1 MAGRFDY
8 DRRGILDRTHVRFFT
23 GRSFE
28 RLLAVQGWK
37 VARRGHTG
45 LPLEVIEQRAAGA
58 LDDARSQAPLRGW
71 ARRVDAMAVK
81 ASKATSRA
89 RSTSVSATR
98 RVSTAMVAASGAG

>member
-45 LPLEVIEQRAAGA
+45 LPLEVIERRAAGS
-58 LDDARSQAPLRGW
+58 LDDWRSQAPLQGW
-71 ARRVDAMAVK
+71 ARRVYAMAGRGG
-81 ASKATSRA
+81 ATLFA
-89 RSTSVSATR
+89 YPLLFPF
-98 RVSTAMVAASGAG
+98 VSTTA